1 MLSISQLTEQRNP
14 SSTITDRRSSFYESA
29 NLSVF
34 EKVINQ
40 DYTEYQLKNF
50 INSRTSG
57 EGFKEAVKGGLE
69 KIWKF
74 IKGIFNAIL
83 KGLDNFWQTI
93 RKIFSRKKNKDET
106 KEKTNDE
113 LNAAVK
119 EKERLAKELERTK
132 EQLRQA
138 QQSNK
143 TNANLKNQ
151 NAEKIDELERLQKRN
166 EKKIFILK
174 NKLTLKNA
182 ELKSTKMDLDL
193 RSAELE
199 KAEQD
204 LKEEKQLSSFTRKSY
219 DNYRDKT
226 EEKYGKKEI
235 KKFLYN
241 MRDIGGLISDST
253 DHLANLTKYVT
264 KIGGDHSNTIH
275 TYMEAFK
282 SEMLEV
288 QRKLDDIN
296 ADKVKG
302 ILSKGFY
309 LTQEELELGTD
320 LPRDAFSHP
329 YDILRKSQPK
339 LTRLWKKLEKV
350 MSQNVTNDSDEE
362 KAKIEVMEVLAEGL
376 KQVKTHYDK
385 YKRHLVS
392 FAIAIEPILDEKAK
406 GYFRGIR

>member
-1 MLSISQLTEQRNP
+1 MLSISQLTEQRKS
-14 SSTITDRRSSFYESA
+14 SSTITDRRSTFYESA
-29 NLSVF
+29 SLSVF

-93 RKIFSRKKNKDET
+93 RKIFSRKKNKDEP
-106 KEKTNDE
+106 KEKMNDE
-113 LNAAVK
+113 LNATIK

-143 TNANLKNQ
+143 ANANLKNQ
-151 NAEKIDELERLQKRN
+151 NAEKIAELERLQSRN
-166 EKKIFILK
+166 EKKISILK
-174 NKLTLKNA
+174 NKINKKDR
-182 ELKSTKMDLDL
+182 ELDKAKQD
-193 RSAELE
+193 RKLE
-199 KAEQD
+199 EEVSSNIRKA
-204 LKEEKQLSSFTRKSY
+204 Y
-219 DNYRDKT
+219 NNYRDKT
-226 EEKYGKKEI
+226 EEKYGEKDI
-235 KKFLYN
+235 KNFLYN
-241 MRDIGGLISDST
+241 MRDIGNSISDTT
-253 DHLANLTKYVT
+253 DFLINTVRYLKLVD
-264 KIGGDHSNTIH
+264 GDHSKDVHET
-275 TYMEAFK
+275 MEAFN
-282 SEMLEV
+282 SEMLEI
-288 QRKLDDIN
+288 QKRLDDIN
-296 ADKVKG
+296 VDKVKE

-309 LTQEELELGTD
+309 LTQEELEYGAN
-320 LPRDAFSHP
+320 LPRDAFSQP
-329 YDILRKSQPK
+329 YDTLRKSQSR
-339 LTRLWKKLEKV
+339 LTSTWKKMEKEISQI
-350 MSQNVTNDSDEE
+350 MSSDSNEQKVKVE
-362 KAKIEVMEVLAEGL
+362 ALQSIAEGL
-376 KQVKTHYDK
+376 KQAKVQYDK

>member
-1 MLSISQLTEQRNP
+1 MLSINQLTESKKETRNI
-14 SSTITDRRSSFYESA
+14 SNRRSTFYESA
-29 NLSVF
+29 SLVVSEKSLNL
-34 EKVINQ
+34 
-40 DYTEYQLKNF
+40 DYNEYQLKNF

-174 NKLTLKNA
+174 NKLTMKNA

-199 KAEQD
+199 KA
-204 LKEEKQLSSFTRKSY
+204 
-219 DNYRDKT
+219 
-226 EEKYGKKEI
+226 
-235 KKFLYN
+235 
-241 MRDIGGLISDST
+241 
-253 DHLANLTKYVT
+253 
-264 KIGGDHSNTIH
+264 
-275 TYMEAFK
+275 
-282 SEMLEV
+282 
-288 QRKLDDIN
+288 
-296 ADKVKG
+296 
-302 ILSKGFY
+302 
-309 LTQEELELGTD
+309 
-320 LPRDAFSHP
+320 
-329 YDILRKSQPK
+329 
-339 LTRLWKKLEKV
+339 
-350 MSQNVTNDSDEE
+350 
-362 KAKIEVMEVLAEGL
+362 
-376 KQVKTHYDK
+376 
-385 YKRHLVS
+385 
-392 FAIAIEPILDEKAK
+392 
-406 GYFRGIR
+406 

>member
-1 MLSISQLTEQRNP
+1 MLSISKLIEQRNS

-29 NLSVF
+29 SLSVF
-34 EKVINQ
+34 EKVISQ

-174 NKLTLKNA
+174 NKLTMKNA

-199 KAEQD
+199 KAEKN

-226 EEKYGKKEI
+226 EEKYGIKEI

-264 KIGGDHSNTIH
+264 KISGDHSSTIH
-275 TYMEAFK
+275 TSMEAFK

-296 ADKVKG
+296 VDKVKG

-309 LTQEELELGTD
+309 LTQEELEFGTS

-329 YDILRKSQPK
+329 YDILRKSQSR
-339 LTRLWKKLEKV
+339 LTRLWKKLEKA
-350 MSQNVTNDSDEE
+350 MSQSVSNEFDEE
-362 KAKIEVMEVLAEGL
+362 KAKIELMEVLAEGL

-385 YKRHLVS
+385 FKRHLVS

>member
-1 MLSISQLTEQRNP
+1 MLSINQLTESKKETRNI
-14 SSTITDRRSSFYESA
+14 SNRRSTFYESA
-29 NLSVF
+29 SLVISEKSLNL
-34 EKVINQ
+34 
-40 DYTEYQLKNF
+40 DYNEYQLKNF

-57 EGFKEAVKGGLE
+57 EGFKEAVKGGLQ

-74 IKGIFNAIL
+74 IKGIFDAIL

-93 RKIFSRKKNKDET
+93 KRIFSKKKKKDET
-106 KEKTNDE
+106 KEKVNDE

-143 TNANLKNQ
+143 TNANLKNE
-151 NAEKIDELERLQKRN
+151 NAVKINELERLQTRN
-166 EKKIFILK
+166 EKRISILK
-174 NKLTLKNA
+174 NKLNTTNK
-182 ELKSTKMDLDL
+182 DLD
-193 RSAELE
+193 
-199 KAEQD
+199 KARQD
-204 LKEEKQLSSFTRKSY
+204 LKMEEEVSAFTRKAY
-219 DNYRDKT
+219 HNYMDKID
-226 EEKYGKKEI
+226 EKYGVKEI

-264 KIGGDHSNTIH
+264 KISGDHSNTIH
-275 TYMEAFK
+275 TSMEAFK

-296 ADKVKG
+296 VDKVKG

-309 LTQEELELGTD
+309 LTQEELEFGTS

-329 YDILRKSQPK
+329 YDILRKSQSR
-339 LTRLWKKLEKV
+339 LTRLWKKLEKA
-350 MSQNVTNDSDEE
+350 MSQSVSNEFDEE
-362 KAKIEVMEVLAEGL
+362 KAKIELMEVLAEGL

-385 YKRHLVS
+385 FKRHLVS
-392 FAIAIEPILDEKAK
+392 FAIAVEPILDEKAK